1 MARISIKDIA
11 RKVGVSNATV
21 SLVLNG
27 KEKKGRIRAE
37 VAAKVREV
45 AKELNYEP
53 NNLARSLRIG
63 KSQTI
68 GVIIADISNNFFAN
82 LAFYIQEFAEKYG
95 YTVIITNTN
104 ESGEKMGKMIN
115 VLKSRQ
121 VDGFIIVPTEDGED
135 CISDLK
141 NSNIPVVLLDR
152 FFPNLSISH
161 VIVNN
166 YHASYDATNLLINSG
181 CKNVALIMYENRLSH
196 MLERKRGYEE
206 ALKKAKLFK
215 PELIKKIKY
224 SQMTQ
229 DINDTIDQLL
239 RKNKKTDGIFFAT
252 NSISMIGIRRIRALK
267 INIPKDVKVVSFD
280 KNEAFEFA
288 DIPVPY
294 VQQPVKELGKKSVE
308 VLMELI
314 NQSTSTFT
322 KIELFANLENLPD
335 LPSDESS

>member
-1 MARISIKDIA
+1 MARVSIKDIA
-11 RKVGVSNATV
+11 QKVGVSNATV

-27 KEKKGRIRAE
+27 KEKKGRIRPE
-37 VAAKVREV
+37 VAEKIREV

-53 NNLARSLRIG
+53 NNLARSLRMG

-68 GVIIADISNNFFAN
+68 GVIVADISNNFFAN
-82 LAFYIQEFAEKYG
+82 LAFYIQEFAEEYG
-95 YTVIITNTN
+95 YAVIITNTN
-104 ESGEKMGKMIN
+104 ESGEKMEKMIN

-121 VDGFIIVPTEDGED
+121 VDGFIIVPTEDGEN

-166 YHASYDATNLLINSG
+166 YHASYNATNLLINLG
-181 CKNVALIMYENRLSH
+181 CKNIALIMYENQLPH

-206 ALKKAKLFK
+206 ALKKVKLFN

-224 SQMTQ
+224 SQITQ
-229 DINDTIDQLL
+229 DINNTIDQLL
-239 RKNKKTDGIFFAT
+239 KENKKVDGVFFAT
-252 NSISMIGIRRIRALK
+252 NSISMIGIRRIRELK
-267 INIPKDVKVVSFD
+267 INIPKDIKVVSFD
-280 KNEAFEFA
+280 KNEAFEFT
-288 DIPVPY
+288 DIPIPY
-294 VQQPVKELGKKSVE
+294 VQQPIKDLGKKSVE

-314 NQSTSTFT
+314 NHNTSTLA
-322 KIELFANLENLPD
+322 KIELFANLENIPD
-335 LPSDESS
+335 LPSDEK